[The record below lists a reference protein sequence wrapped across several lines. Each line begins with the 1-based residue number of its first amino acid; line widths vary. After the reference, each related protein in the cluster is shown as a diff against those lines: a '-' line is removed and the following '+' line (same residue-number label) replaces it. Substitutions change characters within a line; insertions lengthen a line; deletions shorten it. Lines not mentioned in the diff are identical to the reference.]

1 MTYGEPKI
9 QDNEGKLEERL
20 KELAEEKVQLS
31 ELERQVAVS
40 QIVSA
45 QQQLNN
51 LDLQMKI
58 NLMRLGTLQ
67 MVGHHDYFKRS
78 TPLSNLLGKGY
89 RRPAGRRGKVKSAYG
104 FLRKNISTIFFLHLL
119 VN

>member
-1 MTYGEPKI
+1 MTYEEQKN
-9 QDNEGKLEERL
+9 QENEGKLEEHL
-20 KELAEEKVQLS
+20 KELAEEKAQLS

-58 NLMRLGTLQ
+58 QLMRLGTLQ
-67 MVGHHDYFKRS
+67 MVGC
-78 TPLSNLLGKGY
+78 SN
-89 RRPAGRRGKVKSAYG
+89 
-104 FLRKNISTIFFLHLL
+104 
-119 VN
+119 